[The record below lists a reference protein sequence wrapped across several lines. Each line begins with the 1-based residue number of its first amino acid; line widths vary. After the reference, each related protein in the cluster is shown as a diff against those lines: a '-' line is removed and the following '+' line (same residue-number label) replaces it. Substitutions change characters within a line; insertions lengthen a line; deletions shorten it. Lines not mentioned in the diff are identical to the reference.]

1 MRLDEIRRAI
11 GGAIDLLK
19 DDPRGMDAFDLSLP
33 GFVRSFVA
41 VLLVL
46 PVYAL
51 VLVVQDRQLGPGV
64 DATPVT
70 VRLVGYLLQW
80 AAFVCTAVVLAKV
93 LRREAYFV
101 AYVIAANWA
110 SVVQIVI
117 VLVVVLLTTL
127 VPPVLTGL
135 ALVLMVVG
143 LLVYDYRVVRIAF
156 AAPGFDGMAVV
167 AIQFMVTLLVQRLVA
182 T

>member
-1 MRLDEIRRAI
+1 MRLEEIRRAI

-19 DDPRGMDAFDLSLP
+19 DDPRGMEAFDLSLG
-33 GFVRSFVA
+33 GFARSFLA

-51 VLVVQDRQLGPGV
+51 VVAIQTIQLGALAEP
-64 DATPVT
+64 TPLGL
-70 VRLVGYLLQW
+70 RLVSYLLQW
-80 AAFVCTAVVLAKV
+80 TAFVVTAIVLAKV
-93 LRREAYFV
+93 LHREAHVV

-127 VPPVLTGL
+127 LPPVLTGL
-135 ALVLMVVG
+135 ALVLMTVG
-143 LLVYDYRVVRIAF
+143 ILVYDYRVARIAF
-156 AAPGFDGMAVV
+156 AAPGFDGIAVV
-167 AIQFMVTLLVQRLVA
+167 LIQFLVSLLVQRLVA